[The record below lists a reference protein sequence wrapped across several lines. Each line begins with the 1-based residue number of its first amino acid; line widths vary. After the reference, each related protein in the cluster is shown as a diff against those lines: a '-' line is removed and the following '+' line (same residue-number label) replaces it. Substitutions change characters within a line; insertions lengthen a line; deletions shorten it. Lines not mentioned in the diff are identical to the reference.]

1 AELREGYEHFDPR
14 AYLRNNYLPPRA
26 DFSSEEFV
34 VPWKLRC
41 LAETFA
47 SGEIRGRTL
56 IDVGSGPTIYQLLSA
71 CDHFE
76 EIVATDYLA
85 VNREELGQWARGEP
99 GAFDWSP
106 FIQHVCKIEGRGYG
120 GTKRARGERRGAPGG
135 GRILPIDVHRPEPL
149 GAPLRPPADA
159 LLSAFCLE
167 AVSPDRAAFVRALAH
182 VGNLLRPGGH
192 ALLLGALGESFY
204 LAGPARLPV
213 VPLQESDVREA
224 LAAAGFA
231 LRELRSYAMPP
242 ALRTGVDDVDGV
254 FFAHAQK

>member
-1 AELREGYEHFDPR
+1 VLGARGAPGAGGFEGSPGALREGYEHFDPR

-85 VNREELGQWARGEP
+85 VDPLSLSPWIL
-99 GAFDWSP
+99 DWSHP
-106 FIQHVCKIEGRGYG
+106 HIPVGLIPSPH
-120 GTKRARGERRGAPGG
+120 A
-135 GRILPIDVHRPEPL
+135 
-149 GAPLRPPADA
+149 
-159 LLSAFCLE
+159 CL
-167 AVSPDRAAFVRALAH
+167 D
-182 VGNLLRPGGH
+182 
-192 ALLLGALGESFY
+192 
-204 LAGPARLPV
+204 
-213 VPLQESDVREA
+213 
-224 LAAAGFA
+224 
-231 LRELRSYAMPP
+231 
-242 ALRTGVDDVDGV
+242 
-254 FFAHAQK
+254 